1 MPDTVQSNL
10 IQPITDIYA
19 KFDDYYNA
27 YNAFETCIEQQG
39 VTASVALNESTG
51 NYEGKNAN
59 GTVIV
64 TYNPSNQQYGSN
76 TTCGVNAGALNT
88 NYAALNSA
96 LITLKTTNISSST
109 VGLID
114 ASFDDPTKF
123 QQYYQDMQTTRSNL
137 DLKLEQLYQI
147 QNSLPSMSERSVD
160 SIILASILWI
170 VLASALIYYIFI
182 GNMFNF
188 SRSSSDEND
197 AGANAGGGFM
207 SYIPYFFKKT

>member
-39 VTASVALNESTG
+39 VTASVVLNESTG
-51 NYEGKNAN
+51 NYEGKNVN

-76 TTCGVNAGALNT
+76 TTCGVNAGALNS

-96 LITLKTTNISSST
+96 LITLKTTNIPST

-114 ASFDDPTKF
+114 ASFNNPTKF

-137 DLKLEQLYQI
+137 DLKLEQLYKI

-182 GNMFNF
+182 GNLFNF

-207 SYIPYFFKKT
+207 SYIPYFFKKSP